1 MQHKATTLRTL
12 RLVALLALLVTSL
25 ASWSQSRDITTAI
38 NSSENVS
45 VEAPGGLTQRN
56 NNELNKPASEKKT
69 TTTAKKADGNE
80 KIDELDDNNDANKEN
95 KEAKD
100 KQRTESR
107 QPKRGHSSQQTIQ
120 SRSTGFRIQAYTDN
134 SGRNA
139 KSAVQQ
145 RARAIA
151 MRFPQYRSYIS
162 YNAPSWRLRI
172 GDFKTQAEA
181 QAALSRI
188 RSVFPA
194 YARQMTI
201 VRDHINVWN

>member
-1 MQHKATTLRTL
+1 MQHTVTTLRTL

-45 VEAPGGLTQRN
+45 VEAPSGLNQRN
-56 NNELNKPASEKKT
+56 NNELNRPAGEKKS
-69 TTTAKKADGNE
+69 TTTAKKAEGE
-80 KIDELDDNNDANKEN
+80 KIDEIDDNGETNKEN
-95 KEAKD
+95 TQPKE
-100 KQRTESR
+100 KQRTESSK
-107 QPKRGHSSQQTIQ
+107 PKRSNSTSQTIK
-120 SRSTGFRIQAYTDN
+120 SRSNGFRIQAYTDN

-139 KSAVQQ
+139 KSAVKQ

-188 RSVFPA
+188 RSVFPS